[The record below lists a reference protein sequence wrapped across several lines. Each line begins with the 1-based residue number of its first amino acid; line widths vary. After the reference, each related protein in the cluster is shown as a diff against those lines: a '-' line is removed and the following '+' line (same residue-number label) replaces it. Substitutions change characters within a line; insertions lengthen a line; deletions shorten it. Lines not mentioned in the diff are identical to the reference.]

1 MSHLLVSHRRTRG
14 GLGECNRQYFFG
26 GKFVCK
32 GPFIIYGG
40 GGGGWMRNWRNL
52 RFFQMNNNNIII
64 IINIYIAHKPRLF

>member
-1 MSHLLVSHRRTRG
+1 MSHLLVSLRRTRG

-40 GGGGWMRNWRNL
+40 WGGGGGGDKKLEEPEIFPDEEWRDCNSG
-52 RFFQMNNNNIII
+52 
-64 IINIYIAHKPRLF
+64 KPNPGGT